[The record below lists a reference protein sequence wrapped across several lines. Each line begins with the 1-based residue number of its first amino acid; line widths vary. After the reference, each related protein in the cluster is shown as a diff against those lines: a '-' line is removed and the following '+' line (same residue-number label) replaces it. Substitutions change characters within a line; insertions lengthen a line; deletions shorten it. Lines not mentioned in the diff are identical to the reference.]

1 MGELSEKA
9 LFSVVSTFAGGGGSS
24 TGYKLAGG
32 NVLFANELSTDAVDT
47 YRRNHPKT
55 RMIVD
60 DIKNLSDQQID
71 LDEIDILDGS
81 PPCIT
86 FSVAR
91 ATKREYEEEGKTENL
106 VLE

>member
-1 MGELSEKA
+1 
-9 LFSVVSTFAGGGGSS
+9 
-24 TGYKLAGG
+24 
-32 NVLFANELSTDAVDT
+32 
-47 YRRNHPKT
+47 
-55 RMIVD
+55 MIAD

-106 VLE
+106 VLEYVRLALRTSSKSLGD